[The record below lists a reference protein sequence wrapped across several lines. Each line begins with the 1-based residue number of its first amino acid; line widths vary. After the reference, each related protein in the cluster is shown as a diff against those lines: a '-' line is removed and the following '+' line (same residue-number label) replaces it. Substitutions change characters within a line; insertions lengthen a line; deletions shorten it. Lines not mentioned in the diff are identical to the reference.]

1 MGGFNVKNIEDISIE
16 DSAYKKYKKAW
27 KYALDM
33 TIKETNQAAE
43 GMLHNL
49 NSLQSRSGI

>member
-1 MGGFNVKNIEDISIE
+1 MKNVDEISI
-16 DSAYKKYKKAW
+16 DDKKYRKYKKAW

-33 TIKETNQAAE
+33 TTKETNQAAE

-49 NSLQSRSGI
+49 NSLQSRSGM

>member
-1 MGGFNVKNIEDISIE
+1 MKNIEDISIE
-16 DSAYKKYKKAW
+16 DEAYKKYKKAW

-49 NSLQSRSGI
+49 NSLQSRSGRI